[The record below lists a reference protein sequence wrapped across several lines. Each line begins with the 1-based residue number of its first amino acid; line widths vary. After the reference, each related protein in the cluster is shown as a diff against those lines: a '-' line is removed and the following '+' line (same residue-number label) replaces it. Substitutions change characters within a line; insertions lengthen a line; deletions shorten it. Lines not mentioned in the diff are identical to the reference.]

1 MYKELAKYYN
11 YRMSSLLYIL
21 DNTKTYDADKKCKS
35 TVLKFGGTHYCITND
50 VNTIDSW
57 AVEHN
62 TDGLSANT
70 PIFSGDVPF
79 GVNKE
84 RYDVR
89 GY

>member
-21 DNTKTYDADKKCKS
+21 DNNKTTDADKKCKDK
-35 TVLKFGGTHYCITND
+35 VLKFGGTHYCITND

-57 AVEHN
+57 AVERSVN
-62 TDGLSANT
+62 GLSANT

>member
-21 DNTKTYDADKKCKS
+21 DNTKTTDVDKKCKDK
-35 TVLKFGGTHYCITND
+35 VLKFGGTHYCITND

-57 AVEHN
+57 AVEHSVN
-62 TDGLSANT
+62 GLSANT